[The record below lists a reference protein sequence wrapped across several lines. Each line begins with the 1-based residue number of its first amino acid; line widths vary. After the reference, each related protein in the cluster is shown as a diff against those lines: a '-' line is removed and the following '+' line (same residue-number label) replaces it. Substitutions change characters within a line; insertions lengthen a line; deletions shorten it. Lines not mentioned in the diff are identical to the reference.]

1 MRIGIDLDSC
11 VYPFP
16 EAFRRYAGL
25 EVRPARQWNF
35 FEDDGYT
42 EAQFLAIF
50 EEGVDAGVIFAV
62 GDPIV
67 GSVEALQELRRQGH
81 TIHIVTDRF
90 VGKLPHANT
99 EAWLALWGI
108 EYNSLTYTR
117 DKTILRLDAA
127 IDDRPAHVDALR
139 LVGCHSYLLDRGRTD
154 QVGHR
159 RLVADWPEFVRKVA
173 QIDKVNI

>member
-16 EAFRRYAGL
+16 EVWREWAGL
-25 EVRPARQWNF
+25 DVRPAECWDF
-35 FEDDGYT
+35 FKDDGYT
-42 EAQFLAIF
+42 EPQFLKIF

-90 VGKLPHANT
+90 VGKLSHANT
-99 EAWLALWGI
+99 EAWLARWGI

-127 IDDRPAHVDALR
+127 IDDKPEHVDALR
-139 LVGCHSYLLDRGRTD
+139 LTGCHSYLLDRGRTD

-159 RLVADWPEFVRKVA
+159 RLVADWPTFVERVS
-173 QIDKVNI
+173 QIGNL

>member
-25 EVRPARQWNF
+25 EVRPAIQWNF

-42 EAQFLAIF
+42 EPQFLAVL
-50 EEGVDAGVIFAV
+50 EEGVDAGYIFAV

-90 VGKLPHANT
+90 VGKRSHANT
-99 EAWLALWGI
+99 ELWLAHWKI
-108 EYNSLTYTR
+108 PMDSLTYTR

-139 LVGCHSYLLDRGRTD
+139 LVGCYSYLLDRGRTD

-173 QIDKVNI
+173 QIGKVNI